1 MSKIWTRNYDNLF
14 SALFGT
20 FGGNGTST
28 AVAPTYEYPCI
39 RDAVGI
45 YRTAIDLHTMGG
57 AGRVAGALSINTI
70 NGYLINDN
78 DTYDNYHVSTPCYNY
93 IQLGTG
99 TGEVSK
105 DDYRLFLSANSNLVL
120 GTIKTSW
127 AYNDSTHEYT
137 KSFKVPVIYS
147 GATDI
152 TITEFGIFSVLPD
165 GTTTN
170 HGGHYYM
177 MYHEFLDNPI
187 TLTEND
193 TIEINFSQS
202 IVQPNYTPYAAV

>member
-20 FGGNGTST
+20 FGGNGTSS
-28 AVAPTYEYPCI
+28 AVAPTFEYPCI
-39 RDAVGI
+39 KDATGV
-45 YRTAIDLHTMGG
+45 YRTANDLYTIGG

-70 NGYLINDN
+70 NGYLTDEGAA
-78 DTYDNYHVSTPCYNY
+78 YENYHVSTPCDNF

-99 TGEVSK
+99 NGEISK
-105 DDYRLFLSANSNLVL
+105 DDFRLFLPAKSNLNL
-120 GTIKTSW
+120 GTVKTSW
-127 AYNDSTHEYT
+127 TYNDSTHEYT
-137 KSFKVPVIYS
+137 KSFKIPVIYS

-152 TITEFGIFSVLPD
+152 TITEFGIFSILPD
-165 GTTTN
+165 GTMTN
-170 HGGHYYM
+170 YGGHFYM
-177 MYHEFLDNPI
+177 LYHEFLDNTI

-202 IVQPNYTPYAAV
+202 IVQPNYTPYPSE

>member
-20 FGGNGTST
+20 FGSKGTSS
-28 AVAPTYEYPCI
+28 AAAPTYEYPCI
-39 RDAVGI
+39 KDATGV
-45 YRTAIDLHTMGG
+45 YRTANDLYTIGG

-70 NGYLINDN
+70 NGYLTNESESHEH
-78 DTYDNYHVSTPCYNY
+78 YDVSTPCDNF
-93 IQLGTG
+93 IQVGSG
-99 TGEVSK
+99 NGEVSK
-105 DDYRLFLSANSNLVL
+105 DDYRLFLSAKSNFAL
-120 GTIKTSW
+120 GTVKKSW
-127 AYNDSTHEYT
+127 TYNDSTHEYT
-137 KSFKVPVIYS
+137 KTFKIPIIYS

-152 TITEFGIFSVLPD
+152 IITEFGIFSILPD
-165 GTTTN
+165 GTISN
-170 HGGHYYM
+170 HGGHFYM

-202 IVQPNYTPYAAV
+202 IVQPNYTPYPSE